1 MLTRSL
7 VATCLGLLAA
17 TTSAQTCATLSV
29 SGTGAPGTALT
40 FSLDGQASG
49 AFAFLA
55 VGPTQG
61 TTSIAFGPL
70 GTLTL
75 GLASPLLTLPLGPT
89 DASGDA
95 SVVVP
100 VPNGFP
106 ASLDLFAQGVTAE
119 LTFTPP
125 SPPTPPT
132 FGLTFCTSNVAGF
145 HIGA

>member
-1 MLTRSL
+1 MLTKSL
-7 VATCLGLLAA
+7 IATCLGLLAA
-17 TTSAQTCATLSV
+17 TASAQSCATLTV
-29 SGTGAPGTALT
+29 AGTGAPGTSLT
-40 FSLDGQASG
+40 FNFDGQASG

-55 VGPTQG
+55 VGATQG
-61 TTSIAFGPL
+61 TTSIPFGPL

-75 GLASPLLTLPLGPT
+75 GLDAPFLSLPLGMT
-89 DASGDA
+89 NASGDV
-95 SVVVP
+95 SLSVP

-132 FGLTFCTSNVAGF
+132 IGLTFCTSNVAGF

>member
-1 MLTRSL
+1 MLTKSI
-7 VATCLGLLAA
+7 VAACLGLLAA
-17 TTSAQTCATLSV
+17 NASAQTCATMTV
-29 SGTGAPGTALT
+29 AGTGAPGTSLT
-40 FSLDGQASG
+40 FNFDGQASG

-55 VGPTQG
+55 VGATQG
-61 TTSIAFGPL
+61 TTSIPFGPL

-75 GLASPLLTLPLGPT
+75 GLDSPFLSLPLGMT
-89 DASGDA
+89 DASGDV
-95 SVVVP
+95 SVSIP

-125 SPPTPPT
+125 II
-132 FGLTFCTSNVAGF
+132 GLTFCTSNVVGF